1 MDKKRD
7 YFDRPKRPPFGG
19 KKELFL
25 PLEKESVFGR
35 ENNVIFD
42 NESLLALKIENFSDL
57 FKKIKLTIL

>member
-1 MDKKRD
+1 LDKKRD
-7 YFDRPKRPPFGG
+7 YFDRSKRPPFGG

-42 NESLLALKIENFSDL
+42 NKSLLALKIENFSDL
-57 FKKIKLTIL
+57 FKKIKLIIL